1 MGVAIQLLASFVLL
15 VVSTVLLTSVGRR
28 RQRHRAIELRA
39 AKAIEAVVGAGLAE
53 LVADA
58 IRLRREIEDA
68 AASGREM
75 LTIEVQL
82 GGPLRRPLW
91 RQIEDANF
99 GHELDAIRREARGWL
114 ARFDGLAAADRQIID
129 LLGLDVA
136 PVRAIVEARRFT
148 WEDEAAG
155 PAGAPPAPDLGDRS
169 DQLNAIVR
177 ESEAAI
183 QCLRR
188 VERELIDYRPGGYR

>member
-15 VVSTVLLTSVGRR
+15 VVSTVLLTSIGRR
-28 RQRHRAIELRA
+28 RQQRHRAIELRA
-39 AKAIEAVVGAGLAE
+39 AKAIEGVVGAGLAE

-58 IRLRREIEDA
+58 IRLRRELEDA

-82 GGPLRRPLW
+82 GNPLRRPLW

-99 GHELDAIRREARGWL
+99 GHELDAVRREASGWV
-114 ARFDGLAAADRQIID
+114 ARFDGLDAADRQIIE

-136 PVRAIVEARRFT
+136 PVRAIVETGRFA
-148 WEDEAAG
+148 WEDEA
-155 PAGAPPAPDLGDRS
+155 PPAPEIGDRS
-169 DQLNAIVR
+169 DELNAIVR
-177 ESEAAI
+177 QCEAAI
-183 QCLRR
+183 ACLRR

>member
-1 MGVAIQLLASFVLL
+1 MGIAIQLLASFVLL
-15 VVSTVLLTSVGRR
+15 VVSTVLLTSIGRR

-39 AKAIEAVVGAGLAE
+39 AKAIEATVGAGLAE
-53 LVADA
+53 LVAEA

-75 LTIEVQL
+75 LTIELQL
-82 GGPLRRPLW
+82 GSHLRRPLW

-99 GHELDAIRREARGWL
+99 GHVLDGVRRHASGWL
-114 ARFDGLAAADRQIID
+114 ARFDGLGAADRQIIE

-136 PVRAIVEARRFT
+136 PVRAISQAGRFT
-148 WEDEAAG
+148 WEDDG
-155 PAGAPPAPDLGDRS
+155 PPAPPPGDRC
-169 DQLNAIVR
+169 DQLNAILR
-177 ESEAAI
+177 ECEAAI
-183 QCLRR
+183 SSLRR